1 MAARPV
7 IKNRSKNALRAT
19 VDGNNLARSDERLRV
34 AEERRGQ
41 GTLRRTPLNPRRQ
54 CWATSSRR
62 AFRHARLFPFARGVG
77 QPHAESTILNSWGA
91 GEARG
96 GGAAGEVAINT
107 CKILS
112 INCSP
117 ATCGG
122 YGSWQQRCK
131 RGWHPVLPANGFMG
145 EGTLQY
151 RIGDHYPV
159 CAQEQCEEDQ
169 CDQGHL
175 GRIRRPGARSQWY
188 SIDF

>member
-1 MAARPV
+1 M
-7 IKNRSKNALRAT
+7 
-19 VDGNNLARSDERLRV
+19 
-34 AEERRGQ
+34 
-41 GTLRRTPLNPRRQ
+41 NPRRQ

-91 GEARG
+91 GEAHG

-131 RGWHPVLPANGFMG
+131 KGWHPVLPANGLMG
-145 EGTLQY
+145 KGRCSTGLGTTTRYVHKSNVRKTNVIRATWAGSGVRAHVPNGIRLTF
-151 RIGDHYPV
+151 DHGP
-159 CAQEQCEEDQ
+159 
-169 CDQGHL
+169 
-175 GRIRRPGARSQWY
+175 RSHRFRENG
-188 SIDF
+188 SL